1 VTQEDEKVLHPAK
14 SRRRVYYAVPVLRG
28 LLCPALG
35 LVFRPNMEPVAPP
48 EPDAPWNKL
57 GEYRIV
63 RDIAE
68 GTFGMV
74 KGARPSPAERVFEMC
89 SSPAEAIH
97 TVTGV
102 RVAMKCL
109 PKGNIQRG
117 NAKTRVRKEVEYMR
131 LLRHPHIVRL

>member
-1 VTQEDEKVLHPAK
+1 
-14 SRRRVYYAVPVLRG
+14 
-28 LLCPALG
+28 
-35 LVFRPNMEPVAPP
+35 MEPVAPP

-74 KGARPSPAERVFEMC
+74 KGMYQDVASLRNNMTIADQPI
-89 SSPAEAIH
+89 EAIH

-131 LLRHPHIVRL
+131 LLRHPHIVRLSVTSPFYCLFYRLEWLGCM

>member
-1 VTQEDEKVLHPAK
+1 
-14 SRRRVYYAVPVLRG
+14 
-28 LLCPALG
+28 
-35 LVFRPNMEPVAPP
+35 MEPVAPP

-74 KGARPSPAERVFEMC
+74 KGRQRLDHYQPKTNHGI
-89 SSPAEAIH
+89 EAIH
-97 TVTGV
+97 TVTGT

-131 LLRHPHIVRL
+131 LLRHPHIVRM